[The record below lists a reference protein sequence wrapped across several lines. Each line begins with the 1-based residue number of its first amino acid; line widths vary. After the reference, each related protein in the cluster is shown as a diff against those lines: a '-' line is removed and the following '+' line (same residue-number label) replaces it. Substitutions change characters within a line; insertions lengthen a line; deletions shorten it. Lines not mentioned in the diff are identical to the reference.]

1 MVRQHDRLNGYEVEQ
16 THVEDRGYRTD
27 SRGQRT
33 EEPGELQS
41 MESQRMGHDL
51 ATSTTTTTTMEPVP
65 FGIEV
70 SAGED
75 EDSLP
80 LRIL

>member
-1 MVRQHDRLNGYEVEQ
+1 M
-16 THVEDRGYRTD
+16 EDRGYRTD
-27 SRGQRT
+27 SRGRRT

-51 ATSTTTTTTMEPVP
+51 ATKTTTTMGPVP
-65 FGIEV
+65 GTASVFGIELGIEV

-75 EDSLP
+75 DNSLP
-80 LRIL
+80 FKIL

>member
-1 MVRQHDRLNGYEVEQ
+1 M
-16 THVEDRGYRTD
+16 EDRGYRTD
-27 SRGQRT
+27 GRGQRT

-51 ATSTTTTTTMEPVP
+51 ATETTTTTTMEPVP
-65 FGIEV
+65 GAASVFGVELGIEV

-75 EDSLP
+75 DHSLP
-80 LRIL
+80 FRFL

>member
-1 MVRQHDRLNGYEVEQ
+1 
-16 THVEDRGYRTD
+16 VEDRGYRTD

-51 ATSTTTTTTMEPVP
+51 ATKTTTATMGPVLGTASV
-65 FGIEV
+65 FDFELSIEV

-75 EDSLP
+75 DNSLP
-80 LRIL
+80 FRIL